1 MASILKEKESAARRP
16 APGGVAAIPS
26 SSEILGIRI
35 HNVTMNETIARLEHM
50 SLNGGRHHLATVNP
64 EFVVLAQRDAA
75 FRNILNNV
83 SLSLPDGIGILLASR
98 ILGVPMQERV
108 AGVDVIS
115 RFAEVA
121 GKKNLRIFLLGAAPG
136 VAEEAARVLESRNS
150 GLKIAGTYAGS
161 PDPREDETIRR
172 LIRAAKPHVVLVAY
186 GAPKQEYW
194 IARNLPHLDVPVA
207 IGVGGSFDF
216 IAGIAARAP
225 VWIQSAGLE
234 WLHRLLHQP
243 RRWRR
248 MLALPRFAGYVLIE
262 RLKYVR
268 RAGTTSVRA
277 DKRR

>member
-1 MASILKEKESAARRP
+1 MASILKEKKNTTRRP

-50 SLNGGRHHLATVNP
+50 SLSGGSHHLATVNP
-64 EFVVLAQRDAA
+64 EFVILAQRDAA
-75 FRNILNNV
+75 FRNILNSV

-161 PDPREDETIRR
+161 PDPREDETIRG

-186 GAPKQEYW
+186 GAPKQEFW
-194 IARNLPHLDVPVA
+194 IARNLAHLDVPVA

-216 IAGIAARAP
+216 IAGVTARAP
-225 VWIQSAGLE
+225 LWMQSAGLE
-234 WLHRLLHQP
+234 WLHRLVHHP
-243 RRWRR
+243 SRWRR
-248 MLALPRFAGYVLIE
+248 MLALPRFAGYVLLD
-262 RLKYVR
+262 RLKNPR
-268 RAGTTSVRA
+268 KAGTTSVSGG
-277 DKRR
+277 